1 MGKNLLFANLEVDN
15 LKNKVT
21 SKKEKEKNPNF
32 SRMDDS
38 QLTDITEYLK
48 KNYLTEDD
56 LFNEFDYDNNN
67 EPNVYDSYQPRET
80 SKNIEITDNF
90 FISDEYY
97 DLPKCNFED
106 FEFLKIIGK
115 GKNSITY
122 LGKRKNENYACVI
135 KSIDKV
141 SLIENETIENLITEK
156 KILTSINKLSSN

>member
-67 EPNVYDSYQPRET
+67 EPNVYDSYQPKET
-80 SKNIEITDNF
+80 SKNIDYLNLI
-90 FISDEYY
+90 
-97 DLPKCNFED
+97 
-106 FEFLKIIGK
+106 LKIL
-115 GKNSITY
+115 NF
-122 LGKRKNENYACVI
+122 
-135 KSIDKV
+135 
-141 SLIENETIENLITEK
+141 
-156 KILTSINKLSSN
+156 

>member
-1 MGKNLLFANLEVDN
+1 
-15 LKNKVT
+15 
-21 SKKEKEKNPNF
+21 
-32 SRMDDS
+32 MDDS

-97 DLPKCNFED
+97 DLM
-106 FEFLKIIGK
+106 
-115 GKNSITY
+115 
-122 LGKRKNENYACVI
+122 
-135 KSIDKV
+135 
-141 SLIENETIENLITEK
+141 
-156 KILTSINKLSSN
+156 